1 MISSLRRLSKSTV
14 GTAVMALILVL
25 ILVGFAMGDIQS
37 VIRGGSFGGGSDTL
51 VKVGSDSVSDRDM
64 TRAME
69 RRLSQVRQQDPEANY
84 ASIAGDFDQLLQARG
99 PRSGGCRSAKAPRDD
114 LRSLDLERPLPPELG
129 FDQRR
134 FPALHK
140 RIIRRSGDGIKAN
153 STRLIRHLFGS
164 S

>member
-84 ASIAGDFDQLLQARG
+84 ASIAGDFDQLLQALVDSRTLQAFAEKFG
-99 PRSGGCRSAKAPRDD
+99 FNLSKRLVDGQPRADAG
-114 LRSLDLERPLPPELG
+114 L
-129 FDQRR
+129 
-134 FPALHK
+134 
-140 RIIRRSGDGIKAN
+140 
-153 STRLIRHLFGS
+153 
-164 S
+164 